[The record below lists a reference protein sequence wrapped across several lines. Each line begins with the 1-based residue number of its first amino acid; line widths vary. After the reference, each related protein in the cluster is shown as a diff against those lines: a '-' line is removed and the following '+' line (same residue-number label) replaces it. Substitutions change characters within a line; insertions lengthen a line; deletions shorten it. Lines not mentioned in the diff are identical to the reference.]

1 VDAGHAD
8 AAPPPKGQEI
18 VTGGGH
24 MSGAT
29 FQLDVQVGH
38 PYQQQPIEGATQT
51 LQGNA
56 VVKP

>member
-1 VDAGHAD
+1 
-8 AAPPPKGQEI
+8 
-18 VTGGGH
+18 

-38 PYQQQPIEGATQT
+38 PYEQKPAQGATQT